1 VVGADDTD
9 PGGVAGGVAGGN
21 AGPDPVHADSARMT
35 NAAAAAA
42 GCRER
47 MPASVPPDCRGLDT
61 RGCPYHGRDVTWWAS
76 IGRRAL
82 AWTCED
88 AVMNAQRFDLVVR
101 GGTIVTPGS
110 REIADVGVRDGRIAQ
125 LGGTMAGLD
134 EVDARGLLVLPGGID
149 AHVHLVCAA
158 LATELAAL
166 GEDQTWVDDF
176 WTGSLAAIAGG
187 ITTVGNMT
195 FALPGESMT
204 TAIARDMAGAAAEA
218 AVDWFLHP
226 VLNAVGQDV
235 ASEIAELTA
244 AGHTSVK
251 VFLSDPEFAAS
262 KPGVADAIAAASRA
276 GSLTL
281 VHCEDAGILHR
292 TGLELIESG
301 RGAVRHFPEARPV
314 SAEVEAIDNA
324 IDIAR
329 QTGAAVYVVHLSSA
343 AALDRCRQARAAG
356 LPVYVETRPLY
367 LHLTSERF
375 GEPDA
380 AKYVGAPPLREPAD
394 REALWRGL
402 AAGDVDTVCSDH
414 APWTLAAK
422 LDPALDVVTAR
433 QGVADLETLMPML
446 YSEGV
451 AAGRISLDRFV
462 ELTSANAARLFGLYP
477 RKGAI
482 AVGSDADLALWD
494 PQQRRVIDGT
504 LMNSRAGYSVYDG
517 WTVQGWP
524 RFVLRRGQIVLADGT
539 SAAQPAEGRWARR
552 DKTSQLPGQP
562 GTTTTICE
570 P

>member
-1 VVGADDTD
+1 
-9 PGGVAGGVAGGN
+9 
-21 AGPDPVHADSARMT
+21 
-35 NAAAAAA
+35 
-42 GCRER
+42 
-47 MPASVPPDCRGLDT
+47 
-61 RGCPYHGRDVTWWAS
+61 
-76 IGRRAL
+76 
-82 AWTCED
+82 
-88 AVMNAQRFDLVVR
+88 MNTPRFDLIIR
-101 GGTIVTPGS
+101 GGTIVSPGHH
-110 REIADVGVRDGRIAQ
+110 EIADVGVRDGRIAQ
-125 LGGTMAGLD
+125 LGGAMTGQGEL
-134 EVDARGLLVLPGGID
+134 DARGLMVIPGGID

-158 LATELAAL
+158 LAEELAGL
-166 GEDQTWVDDF
+166 GEHQIWVDDF

-226 VLNAVGQDV
+226 VLAGLGDHT
-235 ASEIAELTA
+235 ADEIGALA
-244 AGHTSVK
+244 ADGHTSIK
-251 VFLSDPEFAAS
+251 VFLSDPEFAAGT
-262 KPGVADAIAAASRA
+262 PGLADAIAAAGRA

-281 VHCEDAGILHR
+281 VHCEDAGMLQR
-292 TGLELIESG
+292 AGRDLIESG
-301 RGAVRHFPEARPV
+301 HGAVRHFPEARPV
-314 SAEVEAIDNA
+314 SAEVQAVDQA

-329 QTGAAVYVVHLSSA
+329 ETGAPIYIVHLSSA

-367 LHLTSERF
+367 LHLTRERF

-380 AKYVGAPPLREPAD
+380 AKYVGAPPLRDQTD

-402 AAGDVDTVCSDH
+402 AAGEVDTVCSDH

-446 YSEGV
+446 FSEGV

-462 ELTSANAARLFGLYP
+462 ELTSATAARLFGLYP

-494 PQQRRVIDGT
+494 PQQRRLIDGSQ
-504 LMNSRAGYSVYDG
+504 MRSRAGYSVYDG

-524 RFVLRRGQIVLADGT
+524 RFVIRRGQLVLADGT
-539 SAAQPAEGRWARR
+539 SMAQPSQGRLARR
-552 DKTSQLPGQP
+552 VARGRPAAM
-562 GTTTTICE
+562 
-570 P
+570 